1 MKKSKFTS
9 ETEAHLILQ
18 APKKL
23 KGKFAPEH
31 YIKGNGHEL
40 SKLKFLNMTVPDV
53 RRNITW
59 FAKKFPGFTAE
70 QLFAPVESLW
80 FESDI
85 FEAKSLALIWLTKQ
99 SDEFLIAH
107 HKPILKWVDAV
118 DNWAHSDTLC
128 SVLAR
133 LFEKIESK
141 LLPTYKKWNRHKN
154 SWHRRCSM
162 VGIYNYSYF
171 RAKPAAFA
179 LAKSLVE
186 PHFTAP
192 EYYVQKAVGWTI
204 REMYN
209 VYPAETIKFIKNNLN
224 QLTSIAWVAASEK
237 LPDSIKQ
244 PMLKERKLNRKK

>member
-1 MKKSKFTS
+1 MKKSKFTLA
-9 ETEAHLILQ
+9 TEALLASQ
-18 APKKL
+18 ATKKF

-40 SKLKFLNMTVPDV
+40 SKLKFLNLTAPTV
-53 RRNITW
+53 RGNISW
-59 FAKKFPGFTAE
+59 FAECYPTHDAK
-70 QLFAPVESLW
+70 QLFPIAQDLW

-85 FEAKSLALIWLTKQ
+85 FEAKSLALVWLCKQ

-107 HKPILKWVDAV
+107 HKQILTWVDAV

-133 LFEKIESK
+133 LFEKIEPK
-141 LLPTYKKWNRHKN
+141 MLPTYKKWNKSKN
-154 SWHRRCSM
+154 PWHRRCSM
-162 VGIYNYSYF
+162 VGIYNYSYH
-171 RAKPAAFA
+171 REKPASFA

-186 PHFTAP
+186 PHFSAP
-192 EYYVQKAVGWTI
+192 EYYVQKAVGWTM

-209 VYPAETIKFIKNNLN
+209 VYPAETIKFIKNNLA

-237 LPDSIKQ
+237 LPDAVKQ
-244 PMLKERKLNRKK
+244 PLLKQRKQNRKQ